1 MVRVRTLP
9 SAWGDLVVA
18 KSNPRARKPFAE
30 RIRKRRLFLRDSGW
44 EAPKRAMDSGRSA
57 VATEPARMR
66 RLPKLRDRSIFIWN
80 VHLMKVKKKQEEN
93 CKADD
98 TFIDLVERGWFG
110 FWWSCW

>member
-18 KSNPRARKPFAE
+18 KSNPRARKPCAE

-66 RLPKLRDRSIFIWN
+66 RLPKLRDRLAVIWN
-80 VHLMKVKKKQEEN
+80 VHPMKAKKKQEEN
-93 CKADD
+93 CKVAD
-98 TFIDLVERGWFG
+98 TFIALVERELGG
-110 FWWSCW
+110 FLWSFC